1 MTDAL
6 QDNISTPRLISRCR
20 TEPLR
25 ERSHLSTHV
34 ETTDSLPEQHT
45 AHTFSLR
52 SLVKALE
59 SLSNAPSLDQIYDW
73 LEMAEIS
80 TEELQPY
87 LGFKE
92 GNYWRHRVFRNEF
105 AEMLVLCW
113 RPGQRTPI
121 HDHNGSHGGVKVYR
135 GMLWETTFTYDAV
148 AGLGYKSA
156 REYAAGAVT
165 GSDVP
170 DIHQLGNP
178 DVSGQDLI
186 TIHVYAPPLGV
197 LHTYKPGSAKIDL
210 YTPDDTDS

>member
-1 MTDAL
+1 
-6 QDNISTPRLISRCR
+6 
-20 TEPLR
+20 
-25 ERSHLSTHV
+25 LSTHL
-34 ETTDSLPEQHT
+34 ETTNAPPEQRT
-45 AHTFSLR
+45 AHAFSLH
-52 SLVKALE
+52 SLVKALQ
-59 SLSNAPSLDQIYDW
+59 SLTTAPSLKQIYDW

-80 TEELQPY
+80 AEELQPY

-156 REYAAGAVT
+156 REYAVGAVT

-178 DVSGQDLI
+178 DVSEHDLV

-210 YTPDDTDS
+210 YTPEETAC